1 MMWSALALSSLTPDP
16 TTGHIRCIVETTTS
30 LLTYLPSRLSYLKVW
45 CCTALALASP
55 LI

>member
-1 MMWSALALSSLTPDP
+1 MMWSAPPLSSLTTAL
-16 TTGHIRCIVETTTS
+16 TTGHTRCIVETTTS

-45 CCTALALASP
+45 CCTALDLASH